1 MTSSVPK
8 TPPIFPAADY
18 GNPDPRPAWMD
29 VDWRRHL
36 HRVELPGAD
45 VNYVEIGEGEP
56 IVFVHGL
63 AGCWRNWLEN
73 LPHFGERYRAIAL
86 DLPGFGDSP
95 MPDWE
100 ISMPAYGRLVNEFCA
115 ALGIERAAALVG
127 NSMGGFVATE
137 AAIERPELYERLVL
151 VSAAGVSLAEAKGRR
166 FEAVARTIKAAAPL
180 LLDADRDIWLNRPL
194 GRRAAFGWV
203 MRKPERLRPELLK
216 EQVKPGL
223 NSDGFVAAMA
233 SMVGY
238 DTRQRLT
245 EIEIPTLI
253 VWGLS
258 DRIVPVEAAL
268 RYHRLIARSRLE
280 IFERTGHVPQLERP
294 LRFNALLDE
303 FLEPEP
309 ADIRDRE
316 DATVS

>member
-1 MTSSVPK
+1 MLPGG
-8 TPPIFPAADY
+8 DY

-29 VDWRRHL
+29 IDWRQHL
-36 HRVELPGAD
+36 RRVELPGAE
-45 VNYVEIGEGEP
+45 VNYAEIGEGEP
-56 IVFVHGL
+56 IVFIHGL
-63 AGCWRNWLEN
+63 GGCWRNWLET

-100 ISMPAYGRLVNEFCA
+100 VSMPAYGRLLNDFCER
-115 ALGIERAAALVG
+115 LGLKRVAALVG

-137 AAIERPELYERLVL
+137 AAIEQPERYQRLVL
-151 VSAAGVSLAEAKGRR
+151 VSAAGVSLSEANGRR
-166 FEAVARTIKAAAPL
+166 FEAAARTIKAAAPFL
-180 LLDADRDIWLNRPL
+180 LNGDRDIWLNRPL

-203 MRKPERLRPELLK
+203 MRKPEKLRPELLK
-216 EQVKPGL
+216 EQVNPGL
-223 NSDGFVAAMA
+223 NSDGFVPTLA

-238 DTRQRLT
+238 DTRKRLT

-253 VWGLS
+253 IWGLS

-268 RYHRLIARSRLE
+268 RYHRLIPRSRLE
-280 IFERTGHVPQLERP
+280 IFERTGHVPQIERP

-309 ADIRDRE
+309 AEISDRDE
-316 DATVS
+316 AAVS